1 MKLTKLAIASV
12 AFAFVIS
19 AEAAELGES
28 VTFRSFGSVAA
39 IHSDTDQADYYHSIG
54 ITPEGPGRT
63 ESVNWNSGSKFAG
76 QVEWAISD
84 RFDFTAQT
92 LVKQYE
98 DGDWAPRMEWAFVK
112 FNASNELDV
121 RVGRIRPPVYMLSD
135 FLDVNYANPWVRP
148 PTEQYYT
155 VPVTNM
161 DGIDLLWR
169 PDFAGFSWLVQPYY
183 GQKDLKL
190 SGSGGD
196 YVDIENFGLNVT
208 ASKGDFTYRAG
219 YWEGDLGMEITQF
232 KEADAGLDQ
241 ICGLTSEPTACE
253 HAQLL
258 NLDDTNYRFMSL
270 GLTWD
275 NGDYFVQ
282 SEVGRAISNT
292 TVLADS
298 SSYYLT
304 GGTRMGLWTPYV
316 SFASFENTL
325 PANVTESGIP
335 TATSIALG
343 IMQNTAQSQSTFTV
357 GARYD
362 ILPTVS
368 LKAQWD
374 HTMTE
379 CGNGNAETCRG
390 MFGRST
396 PAFRASE
403 QNVNLISVAV
413 DFIF

>member
-1 MKLTKLAIASV
+1 MKLTKLALACAV
-12 AFAFVIS
+12 FAFVCT
-19 AEAAELGES
+19 AQAAELGDS
-28 VTFRSFGSVAA
+28 LTFRSFGSVAA
-39 IHSDTDQADYYHSIG
+39 VHSDTAQADYYHSIG

-63 ESVNWNSGSKFAG
+63 ESVNLNTGTKFAG
-76 QVEWAISD
+76 QVEWSISD
-84 RFDFTAQT
+84 RFSATAQT

-98 DGDWAPRMEWAFVK
+98 DGEWSPRMEWAFVK
-112 FNASNELDV
+112 YEASNELDV

-183 GQKDLKL
+183 GEKDLKL
-190 SGSGGD
+190 TGSGGD

-208 ASKGDFTYRAG
+208 AGKGNFTYRAG
-219 YWEGDLGMEITQF
+219 YWEGDLGMEIGQF
-232 KEADAGLDQ
+232 KDADMGLDFV
-241 ICGLTSEPTACE
+241 CELSSEAVACE

-282 SEVGRAISNT
+282 SEAGRAISNT

-298 SSYYLT
+298 NSFYLT
-304 GGTRMGLWTPYV
+304 GGMRLGLWTPYV
-316 SFASFENTL
+316 TYASFENKL
-325 PANVTESGIP
+325 PDNVSESSIEL
-335 TATSIALG
+335 ATDIALG
-343 IMQNTAQSQSTFTV
+343 IIQNTAQSQSTFTV

-362 ILPTVS
+362 ILPSVS

-374 HTMTE
+374 HTATE
-379 CGNGNAETCRG
+379 CSNGNAVTCRG

-396 PAFRASE
+396 SEFRASE
-403 QNVNLISVAV
+403 QDVNLISVAV